1 MKNNFRSRAMPHAHK
16 PDPYN
21 GFKVDAERR
30 RALNMRVICM
40 AAVGVAFALSHSFAN
55 LQEALLWLKT
65 LFP

>member
-1 MKNNFRSRAMPHAHK
+1 MRRPHK

-21 GFKVDAERR
+21 GFKNDNERR

-40 AAVGVAFALSHSFAN
+40 AIVGVSFALSNSTVA
-55 LQEALLWLKT
+55 LREALLWLKT